1 MVRLAATEWHIAG
14 RLRRYISHRL
24 YGDPNDHL
32 KLCSGVIH
40 VGANTGQERNLSARH
55 KLKVA
60 WIEPIP
66 EQFESL
72 QRNVRS
78 LPDQT
83 AINALIAD
91 ADGKSCTF
99 HVANNRGLSS
109 SILDLHSH
117 KDIWLDVHYIRDI
130 SMKSSTLKTALETWG
145 VDPGRYDALVSD
157 TQGSELLILQG
168 AKEILRQFRFIKTEA
183 AEFESYR
190 NCATFDQLCSYLK
203 PFGFSGEAHGPVC
216 EARDGWGLLR
226 HLVRAR
232 LVDFCKVES
241 KMAVGSASPHPVTLG
256 SRRPAPLVI
265 RLFSEAT
272 RR

>member
-1 MVRLAATEWHIAG
+1 MLSAPRHIAG
-14 RLRRYISHRL
+14 RLRRYISRRL
-24 YGDPNDHL
+24 CGDPNDYL

-40 VGANTGQERNLSARH
+40 VGANTGQERDLYTRH

-99 HVANNRGLSS
+99 HVANNSGLSS

-117 KDIWLDVHYIRDI
+117 KDIWPDVHYIRDI

-145 VDPGRYDALVSD
+145 VDPGRYDALVLD
-157 TQGSELLILQG
+157 TQGSELLVLQG

-183 AEFESYR
+183 ADFESYR
-190 NCATFDQLCSYLK
+190 NCATVDQLCSYLK
-203 PFGFSGEAHGPVC
+203 PFGFLVKRKDRFAKRASGGAYYDILFE
-216 EARDGWGLLR
+216 
-226 HLVRAR
+226 RA
-232 LVDFCKVES
+232 
-241 KMAVGSASPHPVTLG
+241 
-256 SRRPAPLVI
+256 
-265 RLFSEAT
+265 
-272 RR
+272 